1 MRTTTHENLVVLF
14 KNRPSLAAEVLGEV
28 MGVALPPYT
37 EARLA
42 STNLTESQ
50 PAEYRPDLSI
60 VLLDGDRPVLVINVE
75 VQLVVDPKK
84 RLSWPACVTISSL
97 IHRCP
102 ANLLVVAPDPVV
114 ADWCAEPI
122 EIGVPGFVLRPL
134 VLRRAAVPAVT
145 DILEAIRRPEFG
157 VLSVMAHGETE
168 LGAIVAAAVL
178 PAIQSLANSRTKM
191 YRGLVHNHMNNE
203 AHQEL
208 EAAKMAYYAAMG
220 RAEGRAQEAARNLLT
235 VLRVRAIEVSDAVR
249 EHILAQKDKDL
260 DRLERWLEKAA
271 IAASILEVIEEPN

>member
-1 MRTTTHENLVVLF
+1 MPTTTHENLVVLF
-14 KNRPSLAAEVLGEV
+14 KNRPLLAAEVLGEV

-42 STNLTESQ
+42 STNQIESR
-50 PAEYRPDLSI
+50 PAEYRPDLSV
-60 VLLDGDRPVLVINVE
+60 VLLDGERPVLVINVE
-75 VQLVVDPKK
+75 VQLVVDPEK
-84 RLSWPACVTISSL
+84 RFSWPACVTISSL
-97 IHRCP
+97 IHGCP

-145 DILEAIRRPEFG
+145 DILEAVRRPEFG
-157 VLSVMAHGETE
+157 LLSVMAHGETE

-178 PAIQSLANSRTKM
+178 PAIQSLANNRTKM
-191 YRGLVHNHMNNE
+191 YRRLVHNHMNDE

-208 EAAKMAYYAAMG
+208 EAAKMGYIAAMG

-235 VLRVRAIEVSDAVR
+235 VLRVRGIEVPDAVR
-249 EHILAQKDKDL
+249 EHILAQKDRDL

-271 IAASILEVIEEPN
+271 IATSVLEVIEEPN

>member
-14 KNRPSLAAEVLGEV
+14 KNRPLLAAEVLGEV
-28 MGVALPPYT
+28 MGGALPPYT

-42 STNLTESQ
+42 STNQIESQ
-50 PAEYRPDLSI
+50 PAEYRPDLSV
-60 VLLDGDRPVLVINVE
+60 VLLDGERPVLVINVE
-75 VQLVVDPKK
+75 VQLVVDPEK
-84 RLSWPACVTISSL
+84 RFSWPACVTISSL
-97 IHRCP
+97 IHGCP

-145 DILEAIRRPEFG
+145 DILEAVRRPEFG
-157 VLSVMAHGETE
+157 LLSVMAHGETE

-178 PAIQSLANSRTKM
+178 PAIQSLANNRTKM
-191 YRGLVHNHMNNE
+191 YRSLVHNHMNDE

-208 EAAKMAYYAAMG
+208 EAAKMGYYAAMG

-235 VLRVRAIEVSDAVR
+235 VLRARAIEVPDAVR
-249 EHILAQKDKDL
+249 EHILAQKDRDL
-260 DRLERWLEKAA
+260 DLLERWLEKAA
-271 IAASILEVIEEPN
+271 IATSLLEVIETPN

>member
-1 MRTTTHENLVVLF
+1 MRTHENLVVLF
-14 KNRPSLAAEVLGEV
+14 KNRPSLAAEILGEV
-28 MGVALPPYT
+28 LGVALPPYT

-42 STNLTESQ
+42 SINLTESQ
-50 PAEYRPDLSI
+50 PAEYRPDLSV

-84 RLSWPACVTISSL
+84 RLSWPACVRISSL
-97 IHRCP
+97 IHGCP
-102 ANLLVVAPDPVV
+102 ANLLVVDPDPAV

-145 DILEAIRRPEFG
+145 DILEAVRRPEFG
-157 VLSVMAHGETE
+157 LLSVMAHGETE

-178 PAIQSLANSRTKM
+178 PV
-191 YRGLVHNHMNNE
+191 RG
-203 AHQEL
+203 
-208 EAAKMAYYAAMG
+208 
-220 RAEGRAQEAARNLLT
+220 
-235 VLRVRAIEVSDAVR
+235 IEVPDAVR
-249 EHILAQKDKDL
+249 EHILAQKDRDL

-271 IAASILEVIEEPN
+271 IATSVLEVIEEPN

>member
-14 KNRPSLAAEVLGEV
+14 KNRPSLAAEILGEV

-50 PAEYRPDLSI
+50 PAGYRPDLSV

-84 RLSWPACVTISSL
+84 RLRWPAYVTISSL
-97 IHRCP
+97 IHGCP

-122 EIGVPGFVLRPL
+122 EIGVPGFVLRPP

-145 DILEAIRRPEFG
+145 DILEAVRRPEFG
-157 VLSVMAHGETE
+157 LLSVMAHGETE

-178 PAIQSLANSRTKM
+178 PAIQSLTNNRTKM
-191 YRGLVHNHMNNE
+191 YRSFVHNHINDE

-208 EAAKMAYYAAMG
+208 EAAKMGYFAAMG

-235 VLRVRAIEVSDAVR
+235 VLRVRGIEVPDAVR
-249 EHILAQKDKDL
+249 ERILAQKDKDL
-260 DRLERWLEKAA
+260 DRLERWLDRAVV
-271 IAASILEVIEEPN
+271 AASADEVIDEPN